1 MVPMYVCAWGCA
13 APCGLVVL
21 VCWRCA
27 AKGGIAPLWFG
38 GVGRCPL
45 LFVIVHN
52 GSKIFDHAQN
62 APNGWAPLVMLSTR
76 KQQRSNTLVCRRR
89 VAGGS
94 PPPCGVVCWCVG
106 CLLPGGPPLCGAV
119 VLVMG
124 CVGVNVCV
132 LMRLLPPLWFG
143 GGGVLMVC

>member
-1 MVPMYVCAWGCA
+1 MLVSMCVCVPE
-13 APCGLVVL
+13 GLLPHVVWW
-21 VCWRCA
+21 CWCVGGVLP
-27 AKGGIAPLWFG
+27 GGIAPLWFG
-38 GVGRCPL
+38 GLGRCPL

-94 PPPCGVVCWCVG
+94 PLLVVWCVG
-106 CLLPGGPPLCGAV
+106 VLAVCFLGARPFV
-119 VLVMG
+119 V
-124 CVGVNVCV
+124 
-132 LMRLLPPLWFG
+132 RWYW
-143 GGGVLMVC
+143 